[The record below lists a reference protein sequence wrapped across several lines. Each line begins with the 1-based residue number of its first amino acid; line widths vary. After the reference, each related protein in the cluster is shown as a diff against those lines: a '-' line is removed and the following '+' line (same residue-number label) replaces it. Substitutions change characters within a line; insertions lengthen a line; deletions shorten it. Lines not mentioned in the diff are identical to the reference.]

1 MKIDPQRMS
10 RLWHLL
16 EAAEARFC
24 GPDEFSYQGAL
35 HSFSVGLR
43 GVMQR
48 AGEGV
53 DIIEA
58 KRYCW
63 GGWREKV

>member
-1 MKIDPQRMS
+1 MKIDPQRMGQ
-10 RLWHLL
+10 LWHLL
-16 EAAEARFC
+16 EAAEDRFC

-35 HSFSVGLR
+35 HSFSAGLR

-58 KRYCW
+58 KRYFS
-63 GGWREKV
+63 V